1 MTLACNWGMNP
12 VGNLSNHLT
21 RTGLETV
28 KTDLRQ
34 FESVAAVKMSVR
46 AHYEHLEHL
55 AEKLRHIGME
65 EKTIDEHVVA
75 LFEEYKAELTKTIA
89 GL

>member
-1 MTLACNWGMNP
+1 
-12 VGNLSNHLT
+12 
-21 RTGLETV
+21 
-28 KTDLRQ
+28 
-34 FESVAAVKMSVR
+34 MSVR